1 VIPGDDERE
10 QLEPVPRERFRWGGA
25 THAGQV
31 RTENEDAFVAG
42 GWLFAVADG
51 MGGHQAGEVA
61 SALAADTLRAR
72 LHDGA
77 PSLDVVVA
85 AVVEANAAI
94 FQSAHTHADQ
104 RGMGTT
110 LTALATLRHEDGD
123 VLDEQ
128 LALLNVGDSRTY
140 LVRHGRLRRLTTD
153 HSYVQELVAT
163 GHISEA
169 EARTHPRRNIVTRAL
184 GIEPTVRIDTWVIP
198 FVRGDRYL
206 LCSDGLVDEVADHD
220 IEQVAVV
227 VHDPQA
233 AADELVA
240 MANRHGGRDNVTV
253 VVVDVLDGVEAPAPT
268 EELPIV
274 TPVAVESE
282 EREPWRDD
290 SPSPLQAVPAI
301 DGTVAT
307 ARPVAARTGA
317 RGKRL
322 AIAAAAVVVVLVGT
336 LVAIVVKGG
345 DDPDPAVPS
354 TSVTTSPTTTSP
366 TTSLTTDDSGL
377 PTSSTAVPPSPTQS
391 AP

>member
-1 VIPGDDERE
+1 
-10 QLEPVPRERFRWGGA
+10 
-25 THAGQV
+25 
-31 RTENEDAFVAG
+31 
-42 GWLFAVADG
+42 

-94 FQSAHTHADQ
+94 FQSAHTHSDQ

-110 LTALATLRHEDGD
+110 ITALATLRHDGGD

-184 GIEPTVRIDTWVIP
+184 GIEPTVRVDTWVIP
-198 FVRGDRYL
+198 FVKGDRYI
-206 LCSDGLVDEVADHD
+206 LCSDGLVDEVPDHD

-233 AADELVA
+233 AAEELVA

-253 VVVDVLDGVEAPAPT
+253 VVVDVLDGIDAPAPT
-268 EELPIV
+268 EELPL
-274 TPVAVESE
+274 TPVANEPE

-301 DGTVAT
+301 DATVA
-307 ARPVAARTGA
+307 AERPRRSAATGA

-322 AIAAAAVVVVLVGT
+322 AIAAAAVVVVLVGA
-336 LVAIVVKGG
+336 LIAVIGGGG
-345 DDPDPAVPS
+345 DDGPDPTVPS
-354 TSVTTSPTTTSP
+354 SITLPPSSVAP
-366 TTSLTTDDSGL
+366 
-377 PTSSTAVPPSPTQS
+377 STAVPGAVVTTNAATPSPAGST
-391 AP
+391 P